1 MRISSV
7 TRCIPSWWIEKP
19 DPVFQHAKVNIHNQL
34 FRLIFYPV
42 ILLVFASRLLAAPE
56 PDYTLVKVYPH
67 DHEAFT
73 EGLLFQDGFLYE
85 STGEY
90 GSSSLRKVE
99 LKTGKVVRQV
109 SMPRRFFGE
118 GLALLNGKLY
128 QLTWQNHVAFVYDF
142 KTFDPESHFDY
153 PFEGWGLTT
162 DGKSLI
168 ASDGSEQI
176 RFLNPATFKVE
187 RTIDVVE
194 NGQRIVNLNELEY
207 IHGQIF
213 ANVWKT
219 DRILKIDPATGKVL
233 RDYNLSGLLSAE
245 DHQQFLDVL
254 NGIAYDPDGDHL
266 YVTGKLWPKLF
277 EIKLKP

>member
-1 MRISSV
+1 LSRLPQS
-7 TRCIPSWWIEKP
+7 
-19 DPVFQHAKVNIHNQL
+19 KVNIREKL
-34 FRLIFYPV
+34 FRLLFCV
-42 ILLVFASRLLAAPE
+42 AILLALSQNLPAAPDK
-56 PDYTLVKVYPH
+56 DYTVVNGYPH
-67 DHEAFT
+67 DREAFT
-73 EGLLFQDGFLYE
+73 EGLFFQDGFLYE

-99 LKTGKVVRQV
+99 LKTGKVVQQLP
-109 SMPRRFFGE
+109 MPQRFFGE
-118 GLALLNGKLY
+118 GLALLDGKLY

-176 RFLNPATFKVE
+176 RFLDPATFKVE
-187 RTIDVVE
+187 RTIDVTK
-194 NGQRIVNLNELEY
+194 NGQRIVNLNELEFV
-207 IHGQIF
+207 HGQIF

-219 DRILKIDPATGKVL
+219 DRILKIDPVTGKVL
-233 RDYNLSGLLSAE
+233 GDYDLSGILPAE
-245 DHQQFLDVL
+245 DRTPYTDVL
-254 NGIAYDPDGDHL
+254 NGIAYDSAGDHL